1 MRIHA
6 DYRQELTPSEKA
18 LEGQQDLA
26 SSSSP
31 TIIVYDKAFCE
42 IVGLSP
48 SLDCVMEAELPFAHE
63 AGVYFPDQ
71 DSLFVTSN
79 RCKIQEIDDDAIM
92 IHKLVRERDGKWTK
106 SKIDADIPMAN
117 GGVNYLNGVLFCAQG
132 HHSTKGGLVLMDA
145 RPPYRV
151 QTLVNSYHGRRFNSL
166 NDVVIK
172 SDGSVWF
179 TDPVY
184 GSEQGFCPKPQLPNQ
199 LYRFE
204 PDTGNIRAVA
214 DGFGR
219 PNGLCFSPDE
229 QTLYVTDT
237 DWVHGD
243 GTIDDTRASTIYA
256 FDVIQRSGADFLANR
271 RVFAMADTG
280 IPDGIK
286 CDTVGNVF
294 SGCGDGLNVWSAGG
308 TLIGKILVPGGVA
321 NFCFGRSGE
330 LFLLNET
337 KFWVAKIA
345 SSIRGALLE
354 GMGIGC
360 DESKQK

>member
-18 LEGQQDLA
+18 LEGRHDLA
-26 SSSSP
+26 SGSSP
-31 TIIVYDKAFCE
+31 AIIVYDKAFCE
-42 IVGLSP
+42 VVGLSP
-48 SLDCVMEAELPFAHE
+48 SLDCVMEAELAFAHE

-79 RCKIQEIDDDAIM
+79 RCKIEEIDDDAIM
-92 IHKLVRERDGKWTK
+92 IHKLVREGDGKWTK
-106 SKIDADIPMAN
+106 SKIDANIPMAN

-237 DWVHGD
+237 DWVHGN
-243 GTIDDTRASTIYA
+243 GTTDDTRASTIYA

-271 RVFAMADTG
+271 RLFAMADTG

-360 DESKQK
+360 DESK

>member
-1 MRIHA
+1 MAGIT
-6 DYRQELTPSEKA
+6 QWKELSSTVKA
-18 LEGQQDLA
+18 LEGQHDIA
-26 SSSSP
+26 STHGAGFLSYENSFNE
-31 TIIVYDKAFCE
+31 IIGQSA
-42 IVGLSP
+42 GLK
-48 SLDCVMEAELPFAHE
+48 CVLEDDIPFAHE
-63 AGVYFPDQ
+63 AGVYFPEQ

-79 RCKIQEIDDDAIM
+79 RFKTEQEDEGSIL
-92 IHKLVRERDGKWTK
+92 IHKLNRNSDLWTK
-106 SKIDADIPMAN
+106 EQVPADITMAN
-117 GGVNYLNGVLFCAQG
+117 GGVNYQHGILFCAQG
-132 HHSTKGGLVLMDA
+132 DQSTKGGLVLMEA
-145 RPPYRV
+145 EPPYKV
-151 QTLVNSYHGRRFNSL
+151 QTLVNSYHGRRFNSV
-166 NDVVIK
+166 NDVVVK
-172 SDGSVWF
+172 SDGSIWF
-179 TDPVY
+179 TDPIY

-204 PDTGNIRAVA
+204 TETGNIRAVA

-237 DWVHGD
+237 EWIHGD
-243 GTIDDTRASTIYA
+243 GTIDDTRASSIYA

-271 RVFAMADTG
+271 RLFAMADTG

-286 CDTVGNVF
+286 CDTSGNVY

-345 SSIRGALLE
+345 PSVKGALLE
-354 GMGIGC
+354 GMGIDSGKR
-360 DESKQK
+360 EGE